1 MSRPA
6 RGAEL
11 ELAIDDLAFGGA
23 GVARHDGFVVFVPHA
38 APGDTVRARVRKTRR
53 RFAEADL
60 LEVVSAGPDR
70 VPAPCP
76 YVPECGGCRLQHVDG
91 AAVLDAK
98 ARQVAEH
105 LRRIGGIDSPPVLEP
120 DPALE
125 ATAYRNKMEYSA
137 GAEPEGGVALGLH
150 AAGRWDRV
158 VDIERC
164 LIARPEI
171 DAVRETVRGW
181 ALDNDVQGYDRR
193 GLNRDAPEGQAGQP
207 RVLRNVVVREGAA
220 TGELLVTVV
229 TSGGLSELLDDLAD
243 RLWAAH
249 PGMVGFR
256 SAETDGV
263 AETTQGLPTRL
274 VRGRDWF
281 REQVDDVTL
290 HLSADAFFQTNT
302 GMTPTL
308 YRRAAE
314 AAGLDGTETLYDLYS
329 GAGAIGVA
337 LAGRVGR
344 VVAVEL
350 APDAARDAERNAR
363 RNGVENHLS
372 ICGDVGRALRQLRG
386 KLPTPDAVIVDPPRA
401 GLSGRAVRR
410 ILELEPPVVAYVSCQ
425 PATLAENAAR
435 FVAGGYTLEWV
446 RPVDMFPQTP
456 HIEAVAR
463 FTRAS

>member
-6 RGAEL
+6 RGQEL
-11 ELAIDDLAFGGA
+11 ELSVDDLAFGGA
-23 GVARHDGFVVFVPHA
+23 GVARHESFVVFVPHT
-38 APGDTVRARVRKTRR
+38 APGDRVRVRVRKARR
-53 RFAEADL
+53 RFAEADV
-60 LEVVSAGPDR
+60 LEVLTPGPDR
-70 VPAPCP
+70 VEPPCP
-76 YVPECGGCRLQHVDG
+76 YVPECGGCRLQHVDDG
-91 AAVLDAK
+91 AVLDAK
-98 ARQVAEH
+98 TRQVAEH
-105 LRRIGGIDSPPVLEP
+105 LRRIGGIESPPLLEA
-120 DPALE
+120 DPAIE
-125 ATAYRNKMEYSA
+125 PTGYRNKMEYSA
-137 GAEPEGGVALGLH
+137 GVGETIALGLH

-171 DAVRETVRGW
+171 DAVRETVRRW
-181 ALDNDVQGYDRR
+181 ADEAGVAGYDRR

-207 RVLRNVVVREGAA
+207 GVLRNVVVREGAA
-220 TGELLVTVV
+220 TGELMVTVV
-229 TSGGLSELLDDLAD
+229 TSGGVSDRLDDLAD
-243 RLWAAH
+243 RLWATH
-249 PGMVGFR
+249 RGMVGLR
-256 SAETDGV
+256 SAVTDGV
-263 AETTQGLPTRL
+263 AETTQGLPTEL

-281 REQVDDVTL
+281 RERVGDVTL

-314 AAGLDGTETLYDLYS
+314 AAGLDGGQTLYDLYS

-344 VVAVEL
+344 VIAIEL
-350 APDAARDAERNAR
+350 SPDAARDAEQNAR

-386 KLPTPDAVIVDPPRA
+386 QLPAPDAVIVDPPRA

-410 ILELEPPVVAYVSCQ
+410 ILELAPPVVAYVSCQ

-463 FTRAS
+463 FTKGS